1 VAEGVDSNLAGALA
15 TLHVAVVVPAYQAES
30 TISEVL
36 AGIPGFVRS
45 IVVVDDGSSDATA
58 ARVRE
63 AAEADSRVRLVVR
76 ERNGGVGAAMRT
88 GYHEALGM
96 DADIVVK
103 MDSDGQMDPAELAR
117 LALPL
122 ALGQADYTKG
132 NRFLRPDALR
142 SMPPVRLA
150 GNAALSFLSKL
161 SSGYWNILDPT
172 NGFTA
177 ISRDALATLDLDR
190 VDDGFFFESSLL
202 VELGLVRAVVADV
215 AMPSRYGDGGSHLSV
230 LHSAAVFGPK
240 HLRACMRRLLWRY
253 LLTDFSAISLL
264 LAASL
269 PLMAFG
275 ALFGARAWMLSSL
288 YGVPATAGTVMLAA
302 FPAAGGLYCLMQA
315 MVYDIMATPQRPLTP
330 PRLALARLPA

>member
-202 VELGLVRAVVADV
+202 VELGLVRAVV
-215 AMPSRYGDGGSHLSV
+215 
-230 LHSAAVFGPK
+230 FGPK